1 MFIAQGMYRFST
13 PSETKLGALT
23 QLFTHSVFKVNG
35 SWKVTLQADGY
46 NPTTYLYST
55 EFTATEAIEDAIK
68 SHYKSFNIKLYQEI

>member
-13 PSETKLGALT
+13 PSPTKAYALM
-23 QLFTHSVFKVNG
+23 QLFTYSIFRKDD
-35 SWKVTLQADGY
+35 SWIVTLQTDGHK
-46 NPTTYLYST
+46 PFTYYYSV